1 MEAHDSRDM
10 ETHHSHQTE
19 DHDSRDMEAHDSGRS
34 EDHDS
39 DIVIVHPNRR
49 GAEAKAT
56 KAAVILLLVA
66 SSVITAIIT
75 IGGWSKLEGAQL
87 WAIFYIII
95 YAVMAFMVA
104 RWNRGILPVAAA
116 LAILFAVIA
125 LVAAPAWFDR
135 DKAGFASPALPAD
148 ILGLLTAI
156 LVPVQVLL
164 IAFSMRA
171 FSQKWNI
178 EVEVTRDEA
187 ERRYGGKSGPRRPA
201 TAQ

>member
-1 MEAHDSRDM
+1 VEA
-10 ETHHSHQTE
+10 
-19 DHDSRDMEAHDSGRS
+19 
-34 EDHDS
+34 HDS
-39 DIVIVHPNRR
+39 DIVIVHPNRQ

-66 SSVITAIIT
+66 SAVITLIIT
-75 IGGWSKLEGAQL
+75 IGGWSKLEGAQI
-87 WAIFYIII
+87 WAVIYIVI
-95 YAVMAFMVA
+95 YFVMAYMVA

-116 LAILFAVIA
+116 MAILFAVIA

-135 DKAGFASPALPAD
+135 AKAGFADPALPPD

-156 LVPVQVLL
+156 LVPIQVLL
-164 IAFSMRA
+164 IAFAMRA

-187 ERRYGGKSGPRRPA
+187 NRRYGGKSQPREPA
-201 TAQ
+201 TAS

>member
-1 MEAHDSRDM
+1 MEASN
-10 ETHHSHQTE
+10 
-19 DHDSRDMEAHDSGRS
+19 
-34 EDHDS
+34 S
-39 DIVIVHPNRR
+39 DIVIVHPNRQ

-56 KAAVILLLVA
+56 KAAVVFLLLTSA
-66 SSVITAIIT
+66 AITAIIT

-95 YAVMAFMVA
+95 YLVMAYLVA

-116 LAILFAVIA
+116 LAILFAVVAI
-125 LVAAPAWFDR
+125 VAAPGWFDR
-135 DKAGFASPALPAD
+135 DKAGFADPALPPG

-164 IAFSMRA
+164 IAFAMRA

-187 ERRYGGKSGPRRPA
+187 ERRYGGGPRSRRPA
-201 TAQ
+201 PAS

>member
-1 MEAHDSRDM
+1 VEASNP
-10 ETHHSHQTE
+10 
-19 DHDSRDMEAHDSGRS
+19 
-34 EDHDS
+34 
-39 DIVIVHPNRR
+39 DIVIVHPNRQ

-66 SSVITAIIT
+66 SAAITAIIT

-87 WAIFYIII
+87 WAIFYVVI
-95 YAVMAFMVA
+95 YVVMAVLVA

-125 LVAAPAWFDR
+125 IVAAPAWFDR
-135 DKAGFASPALPAD
+135 DKAGFADPALPPG

-156 LVPVQVLL
+156 LVPLQILL
-164 IAFSMRA
+164 IAFAMRA

-187 ERRYGGKSGPRRPA
+187 ERRYGGGSGPRRAA
-201 TAQ
+201 TAS